1 MEVVEISREERDVYL
16 IPQNFV
22 DTGTILG
29 GTVKLRN
36 AVEAAV
42 LAVGSAVPLFYLP
55 LAFNIRLMIV
65 IAVSVPLAVFGVV
78 GFGGDSLTQFVA
90 HWFRFMKRRRIVTP
104 TQQGNLEANRHRHLR
119 LISKRY
125 RVVYYDDSDTLPHN
139 AQVLQRKADRHGK
152 LVKRQTLYDLL
163 PIEKIE
169 NGILHTTDER
179 HIKILEIEP
188 INFLLRSPREQR
200 SVIYSFASLLKVSPV
215 RLQFKSFSRKA
226 DVNAYL
232 DKLRRDA
239 ANEPD
244 AAVRKRHMSYIRFV
258 KRLGFRDAVSR
269 RFFVIFQYE
278 APTNERNIAYA
289 EIVSTLETTARN
301 FRTYLAQCGNAIVEH
316 ENEDEFLTD
325 VFYTLLNRRTA
336 VQVPLQER
344 IQDVL
349 ASYLAQNDA
358 TALDKIPLAAF
369 MIPPSLDLKHG
380 RYLYMDGTYHAY
392 LMIPADGYRAQVT
405 AGWMALLVNAGE
417 GIDVDLFLER
427 QPKERMMQK
436 IGQQIRINRSKIKDT
451 SDTNSD
457 FDDLSNAIRSGY
469 YLKDGL
475 ANNEDFY
482 YAAILVTVT
491 AGWMALLVNAG
502 EGIDVDLFLERQPKE
517 RMMQKIGQQI
527 RINRSKIKDTSDTN
541 SDFDDLSNA
550 IRSGYYLKDGL
561 ANNEDFYYAAILVTV
576 TAASV
581 KDLEWRI
588 GEIRKLMVSQDMNLQ
603 LCSFRQEAAFL
614 SSLPL
619 CAPDAALF
627 KKYRRNILTST
638 AASFY
643 PFVSFELC
651 DTNGVLLGVNKYNN
665 SLVSLDNFNT
675 RIYKNAN
682 MAILGTSGAG
692 KTFTMQLIARRMRL
706 AGTPV
711 YIIAPLKGHEFY
723 RQAKALNGTIIR
735 IVPGSPDCINVM
747 EIRKIDHTSSELLDG
762 PMPEQSELAAKI
774 QKLHIF
780 FSLLIPDLSNEERQL
795 LDEAIVTTYRN
806 KGITYSNASLDDP
819 AHPGQYREMPIL
831 GDLHAVLSSAPET
844 RRIANILNRLV
855 HGSASS
861 FNRQTNVN
869 LDNSYVVIDISELS
883 GDLLTVG
890 MYIGLDYMWDKAK
903 EDLTR
908 RKQIFIDEVWQI
920 IGASSNA
927 LAANYVFEAVK
938 TIRGYGGGVLV
949 ATQDLNDFFSLEDGK
964 YGRGILNNC
973 KIKIILNLEEE
984 EAQRVQSVLKLTDAE
999 IDNITRFE
1007 RGSALI
1013 VTNSNNVTVDMRCS
1027 EEEKDLITTDRDE
1040 LRRIVERKMQNQ
1052 TETEES

>member
-1 MEVVEISREERDVYL
+1 MQ
-16 IPQNFV
+16 P
-22 DTGTILG
+22 
-29 GTVKLRN
+29 
-36 AVEAAV
+36 
-42 LAVGSAVPLFYLP
+42 
-55 LAFNIRLMIV
+55 
-65 IAVSVPLAVFGVV
+65 
-78 GFGGDSLTQFVA
+78 
-90 HWFRFMKRRRIVTP
+90 KRRSRRENTTEDMIP
-104 TQQGNLEANRHRHLR
+104 
-119 LISKRY
+119 
-125 RVVYYDDSDTLPHN
+125 
-139 AQVLQRKADRHGK
+139 VLDIQ
-152 LVKRQTLYDLL
+152 
-163 PIEKIE
+163 
-169 NGILHTTDER
+169 NGIVHMKDGR
-179 HIKILEIEP
+179 YIKILEVEP
-188 INFLLRSPREQR
+188 INFLLRSVREQKN
-200 SVIYSFASLLKVSPV
+200 IIASFASWLKISPV
-215 RLQFKSFSRKA
+215 KIQIKVLTKKA
-226 DVNAYL
+226 DISKHLNAIERDMEREQDPKCRELQL
-232 DKLRRDA
+232 DYYNLIKTIGSREA
-239 ANEPD
+239 
-244 AAVRKRHMSYIRFV
+244 IT
-258 KRLGFRDAVSR
+258 R
-269 RFFVIFQYE
+269 RFLIIFEYE
-278 APTNERNIAYA
+278 PTFNNRKTEYS
-289 EIVSTLETTARN
+289 EIVSTLETA
-301 FRTYLAQCGNAIVEH
+301 A
-316 ENEDEFLTD
+316 
-325 VFYTLLNRRTA
+325 RTA
-336 VQVPLQER
+336 KQYFLHCDNIVVTHDDENAFLLEVLYTIFNRETSENTTLEKRIEQLEAYNLTHGLGTDLTIPRIIAPECIDLQHG
-344 IQDVL
+344 
-349 ASYLAQNDA
+349 SY
-358 TALDKIPLAAF
+358 TV
-369 MIPPSLDLKHG
+369 
-380 RYLYMDGTYHAY
+380 MDGLYHSY
-392 LMIPADGYRAQVT
+392 LMIPSDGYNPRVV
-405 AGWMALLVNAGE
+405 AGWTSIFVNAGE
-417 GIDVDLFLER
+417 GIDVDIYFQRE
-427 QPKERMMQK
+427 PKERIQTK
-436 IGQQIRINRSKIKDT
+436 
-451 SDTNSD
+451 
-457 FDDLSNAIRSGY
+457 L
-469 YLKDGL
+469 
-475 ANNEDFY
+475 
-482 YAAILVTVT
+482 
-491 AGWMALLVNAG
+491 
-502 EGIDVDLFLERQPKE
+502 
-517 RMMQKIGQQI
+517 GQQI

-675 RIYKNAN
+675 HIYKNAN

-806 KGITYSNASLDDP
+806 KGITYDNASLDDP

-831 GDLHAVLSSAPET
+831 GDLHTVLSAAPET

-927 LAANYVFEAVK
+927 LAANYVFETVK

-1027 EEEKDLITTDRDE
+1027 EEEKNLITTDRDE

>member
-1 MEVVEISREERDVYL
+1 MVEISREERDVYL

-65 IAVSVPLAVFGVV
+65 IAVSVPLGVFGVV
-78 GFGGDSLTQFVA
+78 GIGGDSLTQFVA
-90 HWFRFMKRRRIVTP
+90 HWFRFIKRRRIVTP
-104 TQQGNLEANRHRHLR
+104 TPQGNLEANRHRHLR
-119 LISKRY
+119 FISKRY

-163 PIEKIE
+163 PIRKIE
-169 NGILHTTDER
+169 NGILRTTDDR
-179 HIKILEIEP
+179 YIKILEIEP

-215 RLQFKSFSRKA
+215 RLQFKSFSR
-226 DVNAYL
+226 
-232 DKLRRDA
+232 
-239 ANEPD
+239 
-244 AAVRKRHMSYIRFV
+244 
-258 KRLGFRDAVSR
+258 DAVSR

-278 APTNERNIAYA
+278 APTNERNISYA

-349 ASYLAQNDA
+349 ASYLAQNDV
-358 TALDKIPLAAF
+358 TALDKIPPAAF

-491 AGWMALLVNAG
+491 A
-502 EGIDVDLFLERQPKE
+502 
-517 RMMQKIGQQI
+517 
-527 RINRSKIKDTSDTN
+527 
-541 SDFDDLSNA
+541 
-550 IRSGYYLKDGL
+550 
-561 ANNEDFYYAAILVTV
+561 
-576 TAASV
+576 ASV

-603 LCSFRQEAAFL
+603 LCNFRQEAAFL

-723 RQAKALNGTIIR
+723 RQAKALKGTIIR

-747 EIRKIDHTSSELLDG
+747 EIRKNDHTSSELLDG

-780 FSLLIPDLSNEERQL
+780 FSLLIPDLNNEERQL
-795 LDEAIVTTYRN
+795 LDEAIVITYRN
-806 KGITYSNASLDDP
+806 KGITYDNASLDDP
-819 AHPGQYREMPIL
+819 ANPGQYREMPIL
-831 GDLHAVLSSAPET
+831 GDLHTVLSAAPET

-861 FNRQTNVN
+861 FNRQTNVK

-1040 LRRIVERKMQNQ
+1040 LRRIVEHKMQNQ

>member
-1 MEVVEISREERDVYL
+1 MVEISREERDVYL

-65 IAVSVPLAVFGVV
+65 IAVSVPLGVFGVV
-78 GFGGDSLTQFVA
+78 GIGGDSLTQFAA

-104 TQQGNLEANRHRHLR
+104 TPQGNLDANRHRHLR
-119 LISKRY
+119 FISKRY
-125 RVVYYDDSDTLPHN
+125 RVVY
-139 AQVLQRKADRHGK
+139 
-152 LVKRQTLYDLL
+152 
-163 PIEKIE
+163 
-169 NGILHTTDER
+169 
-179 HIKILEIEP
+179 
-188 INFLLRSPREQR
+188 
-200 SVIYSFASLLKVSPV
+200 
-215 RLQFKSFSRKA
+215 
-226 DVNAYL
+226 
-232 DKLRRDA
+232 
-239 ANEPD
+239 
-244 AAVRKRHMSYIRFV
+244 
-258 KRLGFRDAVSR
+258 
-269 RFFVIFQYE
+269 
-278 APTNERNIAYA
+278 
-289 EIVSTLETTARN
+289 
-301 FRTYLAQCGNAIVEH
+301 
-316 ENEDEFLTD
+316 
-325 VFYTLLNRRTA
+325 
-336 VQVPLQER
+336 
-344 IQDVL
+344 
-349 ASYLAQNDA
+349 
-358 TALDKIPLAAF
+358 
-369 MIPPSLDLKHG
+369 
-380 RYLYMDGTYHAY
+380 
-392 LMIPADGYRAQVT
+392 
-405 AGWMALLVNAGE
+405 
-417 GIDVDLFLER
+417 
-427 QPKERMMQK
+427 
-436 IGQQIRINRSKIKDT
+436 
-451 SDTNSD
+451 
-457 FDDLSNAIRSGY
+457 
-469 YLKDGL
+469 
-475 ANNEDFY
+475 
-482 YAAILVTVT
+482 
-491 AGWMALLVNAG
+491 
-502 EGIDVDLFLERQPKE
+502 
-517 RMMQKIGQQI
+517 
-527 RINRSKIKDTSDTN
+527 
-541 SDFDDLSNA
+541 
-550 IRSGYYLKDGL
+550 
-561 ANNEDFYYAAILVTV
+561 
-576 TAASV
+576 
-581 KDLEWRI
+581 
-588 GEIRKLMVSQDMNLQ
+588 
-603 LCSFRQEAAFL
+603 
-614 SSLPL
+614 
-619 CAPDAALF
+619 
-627 KKYRRNILTST
+627 
-638 AASFY
+638 
-643 PFVSFELC
+643 
-651 DTNGVLLGVNKYNN
+651 YNN

-806 KGITYSNASLDDP
+806 KGITYDNASPDDP
-819 AHPGQYREMPIL
+819 ARPGQYREMPIL
-831 GDLHAVLSSAPET
+831 GDLHAVLSAAPET

-903 EDLTR
+903 EDLPR

-1007 RGSALI
+1007 CGSALI

-1052 TETEES
+1052 TKTEES

>member
-1 MEVVEISREERDVYL
+1 VVEISREERDAYL

-42 LAVGSAVPLFYLP
+42 LAVGSAIPLFYLP
-55 LAFNIRLMIV
+55 MAFNIRLMIV
-65 IAVSVPLAVFGVV
+65 IAVSVPLGVFGVV
-78 GFGGDSLTQFVA
+78 GIGGDSLTQFVA

-104 TQQGNLEANRHRHLR
+104 TPQGNLEANRHRHLR

-169 NGILHTTDER
+169 NGILHTTDDR
-179 HIKILEIEP
+179 YIKILEIEP
-188 INFLLRSPREQR
+188 
-200 SVIYSFASLLKVSPV
+200 
-215 RLQFKSFSRKA
+215 
-226 DVNAYL
+226 
-232 DKLRRDA
+232 
-239 ANEPD
+239 
-244 AAVRKRHMSYIRFV
+244 
-258 KRLGFRDAVSR
+258 
-269 RFFVIFQYE
+269 
-278 APTNERNIAYA
+278 
-289 EIVSTLETTARN
+289 
-301 FRTYLAQCGNAIVEH
+301 
-316 ENEDEFLTD
+316 
-325 VFYTLLNRRTA
+325 
-336 VQVPLQER
+336 
-344 IQDVL
+344 
-349 ASYLAQNDA
+349 
-358 TALDKIPLAAF
+358 
-369 MIPPSLDLKHG
+369 
-380 RYLYMDGTYHAY
+380 MDGIYHAY
-392 LMIPADGYRAQVT
+392 LMIPADGYRAQVI
-405 AGWMALLVNAGE
+405 AGWMALLVNAG
-417 GIDVDLFLER
+417 D
-427 QPKERMMQK
+427 
-436 IGQQIRINRSKIKDT
+436 
-451 SDTNSD
+451 
-457 FDDLSNAIRSGY
+457 
-469 YLKDGL
+469 
-475 ANNEDFY
+475 
-482 YAAILVTVT
+482 
-491 AGWMALLVNAG
+491 
-502 EGIDVDLFLERQPKE
+502 GIDVDLFLERQPKE

-619 CAPDAALF
+619 CAPDTALF

-665 SLVSLDNFNT
+665 SLVSLDNFST

-806 KGITYSNASLDDP
+806 KGITYDNASLDDP

-831 GDLHAVLSSAPET
+831 GDLHAVLSATPET

>member
-65 IAVSVPLAVFGVV
+65 IAVSVPLGVFGVV
-78 GFGGDSLTQFVA
+78 GIGGDSLTQFVA
-90 HWFRFMKRRRIVTP
+90 HWFRFIKRRRIVTP
-104 TQQGNLEANRHRHLR
+104 TPQGNLEANRHRHLR
-119 LISKRY
+119 FISKRY
-125 RVVYYDDSDTLPHN
+125 RVVYYDDSDILPHN

-163 PIEKIE
+163 PIRKIE
-169 NGILHTTDER
+169 NGILRTTDDR
-179 HIKILEIEP
+179 YIKILEIEP

-215 RLQFKSFSRKA
+215 RLQFKSFSR
-226 DVNAYL
+226 
-232 DKLRRDA
+232 
-239 ANEPD
+239 
-244 AAVRKRHMSYIRFV
+244 
-258 KRLGFRDAVSR
+258 DAVSR

-278 APTNERNIAYA
+278 APTNERNISYA

-349 ASYLAQNDA
+349 ASYLAQNDV
-358 TALDKIPLAAF
+358 TALDKIPPAAF

-491 AGWMALLVNAG
+491 A
-502 EGIDVDLFLERQPKE
+502 
-517 RMMQKIGQQI
+517 
-527 RINRSKIKDTSDTN
+527 
-541 SDFDDLSNA
+541 
-550 IRSGYYLKDGL
+550 
-561 ANNEDFYYAAILVTV
+561 
-576 TAASV
+576 ASV

-603 LCSFRQEAAFL
+603 LCNFRQEAAFL

-723 RQAKALNGTIIR
+723 RQAKALKGTIIR

-747 EIRKIDHTSSELLDG
+747 EIRKNDHTSSELLDG

-780 FSLLIPDLSNEERQL
+780 FSLLIPDLNNEERQL
-795 LDEAIVTTYRN
+795 LDEAIVITYRN
-806 KGITYSNASLDDP
+806 KGITYDNASLDDP
-819 AHPGQYREMPIL
+819 ANPGQYREMPIL
-831 GDLHAVLSSAPET
+831 GDLHTVLSAAPET

-861 FNRQTNVN
+861 FNRQTNVK

-1040 LRRIVERKMQNQ
+1040 LRRIVEHKMQNQ

>member
-22 DTGTILG
+22 DNGTILG

-65 IAVSVPLAVFGVV
+65 IAVSVPLGVFGVV
-78 GFGGDSLTQFVA
+78 GIGGDSLTQFVA
-90 HWFRFMKRRRIVTP
+90 HWFSFMKCRRIVTP
-104 TQQGNLEANRHRHLR
+104 TPQGNLEANRHRHLR
-119 LISKRY
+119 FISKRY
-125 RVVYYDDSDTLPHN
+125 HVVYYEDADALPHN

-169 NGILHTTDER
+169 NGILHTTDD
-179 HIKILEIEP
+179 HYIKILEIEP

-258 KRLGFRDAVSR
+258 KRLGSRDAVSR

-278 APTNERNIAYA
+278 VPTNERNISYA

-349 ASYLAQNDA
+349 ASYLAQNDT
-358 TALDKIPLAAF
+358 TALDKIPPAAF

-392 LMIPADGYRAQVT
+392 LMIPADGYRAQ
-405 AGWMALLVNAGE
+405 
-417 GIDVDLFLER
+417 
-427 QPKERMMQK
+427 
-436 IGQQIRINRSKIKDT
+436 
-451 SDTNSD
+451 
-457 FDDLSNAIRSGY
+457 
-469 YLKDGL
+469 
-475 ANNEDFY
+475 
-482 YAAILVTVT
+482 VT

-651 DTNGVLLGVNKYNN
+651 DTIVSITFGDRNGDKAYNTDPTDIASNEKSYTMRADSASMQNDRTLGSITLSKADLDAARYLAAGSNGDSTLEGAVYDLYAAEDIHHPDGISGIIDYSKITDVSGNPIWHTTVLTNGAWKSNYLPVLKKDNLVASAAIKDGKLAFSNLYLGRYYLVERATGIVIPVNSNGQYYLSGQYPLLNKKLEPTGRYA
-665 SLVSLDNFNT
+665 SLAS
-675 RIYKNAN
+675 
-682 MAILGTSGAG
+682 
-692 KTFTMQLIARRMRL
+692 
-706 AGTPV
+706 
-711 YIIAPLKGHEFY
+711 
-723 RQAKALNGTIIR
+723 NGTEYT
-735 IVPGSPDCINVM
+735 D
-747 EIRKIDHTSSELLDG
+747 
-762 PMPEQSELAAKI
+762 
-774 QKLHIF
+774 
-780 FSLLIPDLSNEERQL
+780 
-795 LDEAIVTTYRN
+795 
-806 KGITYSNASLDDP
+806 
-819 AHPGQYREMPIL
+819 
-831 GDLHAVLSSAPET
+831 
-844 RRIANILNRLV
+844 
-855 HGSASS
+855 
-861 FNRQTNVN
+861 
-869 LDNSYVVIDISELS
+869 YV
-883 GDLLTVG
+883 
-890 MYIGLDYMWDKAK
+890 
-903 EDLTR
+903 
-908 RKQIFIDEVWQI
+908 
-920 IGASSNA
+920 
-927 LAANYVFEAVK
+927 
-938 TIRGYGGGVLV
+938 
-949 ATQDLNDFFSLEDGK
+949 
-964 YGRGILNNC
+964 
-973 KIKIILNLEEE
+973 
-984 EAQRVQSVLKLTDAE
+984 
-999 IDNITRFE
+999 
-1007 RGSALI
+1007 
-1013 VTNSNNVTVDMRCS
+1013 
-1027 EEEKDLITTDRDE
+1027 
-1040 LRRIVERKMQNQ
+1040 
-1052 TETEES
+1052 

>member
-1 MEVVEISREERDVYL
+1 MVEISREERDVYL

-65 IAVSVPLAVFGVV
+65 IAVSVPLGVFGVV
-78 GFGGDSLTQFVA
+78 GIGGDSLTQFVA
-90 HWFRFMKRRRIVTP
+90 HWFRFIKRRRIVTP
-104 TQQGNLEANRHRHLR
+104 TPQGNLEANRHRHLR
-119 LISKRY
+119 FISKRY

-163 PIEKIE
+163 PIRKIE
-169 NGILHTTDER
+169 NGILRTTDDR
-179 HIKILEIEP
+179 YIKILEIEP

-258 KRLGFRDAVSR
+258 KRLGSRDAVSR

-278 APTNERNIAYA
+278 APTNERNISYA

-316 ENEDEFLTD
+316 ENEDEFITD

-358 TALDKIPLAAF
+358 TALDKIPPAAF

-380 RYLYMDGTYHAY
+380 RYLYMDGIYHAY
-392 LMIPADGYRAQVT
+392 LMIPADGYRAQVI
-405 AGWMALLVNAGE
+405 AGWMALLVNAG
-417 GIDVDLFLER
+417 D
-427 QPKERMMQK
+427 
-436 IGQQIRINRSKIKDT
+436 
-451 SDTNSD
+451 
-457 FDDLSNAIRSGY
+457 
-469 YLKDGL
+469 
-475 ANNEDFY
+475 
-482 YAAILVTVT
+482 
-491 AGWMALLVNAG
+491 
-502 EGIDVDLFLERQPKE
+502 GIDVDLFLERQPKE

-619 CAPDAALF
+619 CAPDTALF

-665 SLVSLDNFNT
+665 SLVSLDNFST

-692 KTFTMQLIARRMRL
+692 KTFTILI
-706 AGTPV
+706 
-711 YIIAPLKGHEFY
+711 F
-723 RQAKALNGTIIR
+723 
-735 IVPGSPDCINVM
+735 
-747 EIRKIDHTSSELLDG
+747 
-762 PMPEQSELAAKI
+762 
-774 QKLHIF
+774 
-780 FSLLIPDLSNEERQL
+780 
-795 LDEAIVTTYRN
+795 
-806 KGITYSNASLDDP
+806 
-819 AHPGQYREMPIL
+819 
-831 GDLHAVLSSAPET
+831 
-844 RRIANILNRLV
+844 
-855 HGSASS
+855 
-861 FNRQTNVN
+861 
-869 LDNSYVVIDISELS
+869 
-883 GDLLTVG
+883 
-890 MYIGLDYMWDKAK
+890 
-903 EDLTR
+903 
-908 RKQIFIDEVWQI
+908 
-920 IGASSNA
+920 
-927 LAANYVFEAVK
+927 
-938 TIRGYGGGVLV
+938 
-949 ATQDLNDFFSLEDGK
+949 
-964 YGRGILNNC
+964 
-973 KIKIILNLEEE
+973 
-984 EAQRVQSVLKLTDAE
+984 
-999 IDNITRFE
+999 
-1007 RGSALI
+1007 
-1013 VTNSNNVTVDMRCS
+1013 
-1027 EEEKDLITTDRDE
+1027 
-1040 LRRIVERKMQNQ
+1040 
-1052 TETEES
+1052 